1 MSIWE
6 RVTDPII
13 DETVWCAR
21 TSRGLRVRVAP
32 RPRFRE
38 TTAVITFG
46 YGSTDLAFTDENGS
60 LTTPAGT
67 AHYLE
72 HKLFE
77 DEALDTFGRFA
88 ARGARV
94 NAQTG
99 FTRTSYYFTAST
111 QVRDNLLDLLHLVG
125 TPHITDAN
133 VAKERGI
140 IAQEVRMYEDSP
152 DYCTMFD
159 LLSVLYGEH
168 PVRYTVGGTVASI
181 EAITAELLLRCWRA
195 FYRTGNAALAVAGPV
210 DPDEVL
216 ALAEVCALPAGMPPP
231 RGTRPDFGPVA
242 GGRAERVMP
251 VARPKLLLGI
261 KDRTP
266 ADTWQQRSMRHL
278 ATRALQDRL
287 FAASSEVREQLHVRG
302 IVDDSLGA
310 GYHGEKTFAFA
321 TIGCETTDPA
331 RVEAALRVAL
341 RQPPPVD
348 DDHLERLRR
357 RHLGAFVR
365 SCESMRAVAFGQA
378 GEALDDVPPFAQQHL
393 VTSLTPADVQQR
405 QEQLLQDDAIA
416 VAVTGAAR

>member
-1 MSIWE
+1 MSTWE
-6 RVTDPII
+6 RVTDPVV

-38 TTAVITFG
+38 TAAVITFG
-46 YGSTDLAFTDENGS
+46 YGSTDLWFTDDRGE

-99 FTRTSYYFTAST
+99 FTRTSYHFTAST
-111 QVRDNLLDLLHLVG
+111 QFRDNLTDLLYLVG

-159 LLSVLYGEH
+159 LLGCLYGEH

-181 EAITAELLLRCWRA
+181 DAITAELLLRCWRA

-210 DPDEVL
+210 DPDDVL
-216 ALAEVCALPAGMPPP
+216 ALAEACPLPAGAAPH
-231 RGTRPDFGPVA
+231 RGVVADFGPVA
-242 GGRAERVMP
+242 RTRSERAMS

-261 KDRTP
+261 KDATP
-266 ADTWQQRSMRHL
+266 APTWEERSRRQL

-287 FAASSEVREQLHVRG
+287 FAASSEVRERLHVRG
-302 IVDDSLGA
+302 VVDDSLGA

-321 TIGCETTDPA
+321 TIGCETRDPA
-331 RVEAALRVAL
+331 RVEAELRAAW
-341 RQPPPVD
+341 QAPPPVD
-348 DDHLERLRR
+348 DEHLERIRR

-365 SCESMRAVAFGQA
+365 GCESMRALAFGQA
-378 GEALDDVPPFAQQHL
+378 GEALDDVPPFASQRL
-393 VTSLTPADVQQR
+393 VAALTLADVQQR
-405 QEQLLQDDAIA
+405 REQLRRDDAIA
-416 VAVTGAAR
+416 VAITRTAR